1 MLKRQKLLIGLAIA
15 ISVILCIELAI
26 RGYQF
31 HQGVLSNTISNQ
43 QSFISYFDRFRV
55 GIEYLALNVIYLVW
69 LLKNSLYGKFFRFT
83 KILQRAALFIA
94 FAFIGYPITT
104 DIILYLHYGLM
115 SLKGVNPFITGA
127 GEFNTALSPFVVWG
141 QSSTYGPVA
150 LIFFISS
157 ALLVPI
163 SLFLG
168 IYFFKFL
175 CVIFH
180 IFNGYLIWHELK
192 AKPYQ
197 SWVTLAYLISPFI
210 LFEQVV
216 NAHVDVLISTTLII
230 SILCVKYRHY
240 LTGILA
246 LWAGV
251 FTKTLPIVW
260 LPLVAVF
267 LLKKQRWKS
276 IAIAACLSLA
286 ICLAMY
292 FTVLPTA
299 QAWKSLLNPGVVGRA
314 SGSLH
319 SLLDAALQLSV
330 IPGSLAQLR
339 WPIIKGFTLIASAG
353 FVAYYIWS
361 LAKIYFK
368 PGKYEPNLSLIIG
381 WVTLVL
387 FLFATPWYRP
397 WYATVLFPVIA
408 LNINSQLFV
417 LTSIT
422 FCLCSS
428 CSYYLLNAN
437 DIFNLLTVV
446 PSILILL
453 LSRKILPF
461 RGAEIQEN
469 RE

>member
-15 ISVILCIELAI
+15 ISIILCIELAI
-26 RGYQF
+26 RGYNF
-31 HQGVLSNTISNQ
+31 HNGVLSKTLGNQ
-43 QSFISYFDRFRV
+43 QSFVSNFDRFRV
-55 GIEYLALNVIYLVW
+55 GIEYLALNVLYLSW
-69 LLKNSLYGKFFRFT
+69 MLQNSLYGKYFRFT
-83 KILQRAALFIA
+83 EILQKSSLFIV

-104 DIILYLHYGLM
+104 DIILYLQYGLM

-127 GEFNTALSPFVVWG
+127 GEFNTTIFSFIVWE

-150 LIFFISS
+150 LIFFILS
-157 ALLVPI
+157 ALLVPT
-163 SLFLG
+163 SLFLS
-168 IYFFKFL
+168 IYVFKLL

-180 IFNGYLIWHELK
+180 ILNGYLIWYELK

-216 NAHVDVLISTTLII
+216 NAHIDVLISTILII
-230 SILCVKYRHY
+230 LVLCIKYRHY
-240 LTGILA
+240 LTGVLVI
-246 LWAGV
+246 WVGV

-260 LPLVAVF
+260 LPLVAVL

-276 IAIAACLSLA
+276 IAIATCLSMA

-292 FTVLPTA
+292 FTILPTA
-299 QAWKSLLNPGVVGRA
+299 LAWKSLLNPGVVGRA

-319 SLLDAALQLSV
+319 SLLDAALQLSI
-330 IPGSLAQLR
+330 IPNSLAQLR
-339 WPIIKGFTLIASAG
+339 WAIVKGFTLIAYAG
-353 FVAYYIWS
+353 FVAYYVWS

-368 PGKYEPNLSLIIG
+368 AGKAEPNLSLIIG

-397 WYATVLFPVIA
+397 WYATVLFPVMA

-428 CSYYLLNAN
+428 CSYYLLSAN
-437 DIFNLLTVV
+437 DIFNVLTVV
-446 PSILILL
+446 PSMLILL
-453 LSRKILPF
+453 LGKKIIPP
-461 RGAEIQEN
+461 RGAEV
-469 RE
+469 

>member
-15 ISVILCIELAI
+15 ISVILCIDLAV
-26 RGYQF
+26 RGYNF
-31 HQGVLSNTISNQ
+31 HHGVLSNTFDNQ
-43 QSFISYFDRFRV
+43 QSFISNFARFRV
-55 GIEYLALNVIYLVW
+55 GIEYLVLNIIYLSW
-69 LLKNSLYGKFFRFT
+69 ILQNSLYGKSFRFT
-83 KILQRAALFIA
+83 KILQKSSLFIV
-94 FAFIGYPITT
+94 FAFLCYPITT
-104 DIILYLHYGLM
+104 DIILYLQYALM

-127 GEFNTALSPFVVWG
+127 GEFNTTLSPFIVWG

-150 LIFFISS
+150 LIFFILST
-157 ALLVPI
+157 LIVPT
-163 SLFLG
+163 SLFLS
-168 IYFFKFL
+168 IYAFKLL
-175 CVIFH
+175 CVFFH
-180 IFNGYLIWHELK
+180 IFNGYLIWYELK

-197 SWVTLAYLISPFI
+197 SLITLAYLISPFI

-216 NAHVDVLISTTLII
+216 NAHVDVLVSTALLI
-230 SILCVKYRHY
+230 SILCIKSRRY

-260 LPLVAVF
+260 LPLVAIL

-276 IAIAACLSLA
+276 IAIAACFSLA

-299 QAWKSLLNPGVVGRA
+299 QAWKSLLNPGVAGRT

-330 IPGSLAQLR
+330 IPDSLAQLR
-339 WPIIKGFTLIASAG
+339 WAIVKGFTLIAYAG
-353 FVAYYIWS
+353 FVAYYVWS

-368 PGKYEPNLSLIIG
+368 PEKAEPNLSLIIG

-428 CSYYLLNAN
+428 CSYYLLSAN
-437 DIFNLLTVV
+437 NIFNVLTVV
-446 PSILILL
+446 PSILMLL
-453 LSRKILPF
+453 LGRKIW
-461 RGAEIQEN
+461 
-469 RE
+469 

>member
-1 MLKRQKLLIGLAIA
+1 MLKRQKILIGLAIA
-15 ISVILCIELAI
+15 ISVILCIDLAI

-31 HQGVLSNTISNQ
+31 HKGVLSNTIDNE
-43 QSFISYFDRFRV
+43 QSFITYFDRFRV

-69 LLKNSLYGKFFRFT
+69 LLKNSLYGKSFRFAE
-83 KILQRAALFIA
+83 ILQRASLFIA

-104 DIILYLHYGLM
+104 DIILYLQYGLM

-127 GEFNTALSPFVVWG
+127 GEFNSALSPFIVWG

-150 LIFFISS
+150 LIFFILS
-157 ALLVPI
+157 ALFVPT

-168 IYFFKFL
+168 IYVFKLL

-180 IFNGYLIWHELK
+180 IFNGYLIWRALE

-197 SWVTLAYLISPFI
+197 SSIALAYLISPFV

-216 NAHVDVLISTTLII
+216 NAHVDVLISTTLIL
-230 SILCVKYRHY
+230 SILCIKYRHY
-240 LTGILA
+240 LGGILA
-246 LWAGV
+246 LWTGV
-251 FTKTLPIVW
+251 LTKTLPIVW

-299 QAWKSLLNPGVVGRA
+299 QAWKSLLNPGVAGRV

-319 SLLDAALQLSV
+319 SILDATLQSSV
-330 IPGSLAQLR
+330 IPNSLARIR
-339 WPIIKGFTLIASAG
+339 WPLVRGFTLIAYAG
-353 FVAYYIWS
+353 FVAYYVWT

-368 PGKYEPNLSLIIG
+368 PGKSEPNLSLIIG

-408 LNINSQLFV
+408 LNINSRLFV

-428 CSYYLLNAN
+428 CSYYLLSAN
-437 DIFNLLTVV
+437 NIFNVLTIL
-446 PSILILL
+446 PSILVLL
-453 LSRKILPF
+453 LGRKILPP
-461 RGAEIQEN
+461 REAEV
-469 RE
+469 